1 MDNNMVDNK
10 DNMAVD
16 VDSNMV
22 GNSMDNMAVDVD
34 SNMVGNSMDNMVVD
48 VDSNMVGNSMDNM
61 VVVSALDM
69 GNGYMVVFHPQDL
82 QSQHRHN
89 HFAIKVVLQN

>member
-1 MDNNMVDNK
+1 MRLLLITMNEILFNNLRHIRTKGNMDNNMVDNT
-10 DNMAVD
+10 DNMA
-16 VDSNMV
+16 
-22 GNSMDNMAVDVD
+22 
-34 SNMVGNSMDNMVVD
+34 VD

-69 GNGYMVVFHPQDL
+69 GNGYMVVFHLQDL

-89 HFAIKVVLQN
+89 HFATKVVLQN

>member
-1 MDNNMVDNK
+1 MRLLLITMNEILFNSLRHIRTKGNMDMDNNMVDNT
-10 DNMAVD
+10 DNMA
-16 VDSNMV
+16 
-22 GNSMDNMAVDVD
+22 
-34 SNMVGNSMDNMVVD
+34 VD

-82 QSQHRHN
+82 QTQHRHN
-89 HFAIKVVLQN
+89 HFATKVVLQN